1 MYGFLGP
8 PLTHRL
14 HFEDIVLVIWFIYHL
29 RPHTWYKT
37 LKRITVTLYV
47 RSPSKKWIMLFISNI
62 LEIRKSSVHSFMF
75 LILRDLLFTVK
86 YAQMIK
92 KNYLNCDW
100 SSYQLLGWMYF
111 IIFLLCTSQP
121 YLSPHKQWFIT
132 VFVCHKL
139 IYALP
144 WRLWAV
150 CTRRFI
156 KYPSPLLI
164 QVCLVIKAAGAPSF
178 VLLSVYFLSRPAWV
192 WHTQTAMHTNGSLTR
207 CLTMKTSW
215 HWRRAYCGPEPAVNF
230 VSV

>member
-1 MYGFLGP
+1 
-8 PLTHRL
+8 
-14 HFEDIVLVIWFIYHL
+14 
-29 RPHTWYKT
+29 
-37 LKRITVTLYV
+37 
-47 RSPSKKWIMLFISNI
+47 
-62 LEIRKSSVHSFMF
+62 MF
-75 LILRDLLFTVK
+75 LILRELLFIVK

-92 KNYLNCDW
+92 KNNYFNCDW
-100 SSYQLLGWMYF
+100 SSFHLLWWWMYF
-111 IIFLLCTSQP
+111 IIFLLSTSQP
-121 YLSPHKQWFIT
+121 RLSPHKQWFIR

-164 QVCLVIKAAGAPSF
+164 QVCLIIKAAGAPSF
-178 VLLSVYFLSRPAWV
+178 VMRSVCFLPRPAWV

-215 HWRRAYCGPEPAVNF
+215 HWRRAYCGSEPAVNF